1 MPEFLE
7 TEDNTMNQYT
17 PTDHPYLYL
26 GSLAEAKRSQEL
38 GLWRSSH
45 QNNIACKKAI
55 EDAIRSGFDGMH
67 LNPACVQ
74 RIIQAHGYKRTRWVL
89 AHTLRE
95 KNYDGRFSRS
105 NSKWAAACYIPAC
118 DRNIDFIV
126 ESHPAVLDGFVTLFR
141 RALDDLHLFD
151 QTHCIPLTGQE
162 LEGKVLVLSLTALKE
177 SCWSPQISSGWPGA
191 GLAAIPTPPAGRS
204 MPPVWATENTPAGT
218 GATSWA
224 FSRTSICR
232 DGPRPVWSSCAKS
245 QHWERKVH
253 DHVST
258 RRTA

>member
-7 TEDNTMNQYT
+7 TEDNTMNQLT

-38 GLWRSSH
+38 GLWRASH
-45 QNNIACKKAI
+45 QCNITCKKAI

-74 RIIQAHGYKRTRWVL
+74 RILQAHGYKRTQWVL
-89 AHTLRE
+89 ANTLRE

-105 NSKWAAACYIPAC
+105 NRVWAAACYIPSC

-141 RALDDLHLFD
+141 REMDSLRLFD
-151 QTHCIPLTGQE
+151 KTQCISLAGQE

-177 SCWSPQISSGWPGA
+177 SCWSPQNQLWLAGSGFGCHPNASGRAVYATCLGDGEHTRWNRSDFLGILKDEYLPEWAQASLEQLRQKRALGKEGA
-191 GLAAIPTPPAGRS
+191 
-204 MPPVWATENTPAGT
+204 
-218 GATSWA
+218 
-224 FSRTSICR
+224 
-232 DGPRPVWSSCAKS
+232 
-245 QHWERKVH
+245 
-253 DHVST
+253 
-258 RRTA
+258 